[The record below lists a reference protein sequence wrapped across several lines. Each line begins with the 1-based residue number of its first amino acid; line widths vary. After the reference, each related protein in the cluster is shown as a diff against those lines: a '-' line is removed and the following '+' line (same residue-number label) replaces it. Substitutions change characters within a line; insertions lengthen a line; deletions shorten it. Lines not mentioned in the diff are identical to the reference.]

1 MLTHP
6 MQKIGKLVSIIA
18 MVMMAFTGISAC
30 AQSSSGGGGNTPAQ
44 NPVKIGVSVSETSDF
59 SSDGKALLQ
68 GYQIWV
74 DEVNKR
80 GGLLYAS
87 TLNLRNTCSGSC
99 F

>member
-30 AQSSSGGGGNTPAQ
+30 AQSSSGGGNTPTQ
-44 NPVKIGVSVSETSDF
+44 SLVKIGVSVSETGDF
-59 SSDGKALLQ
+59 SPDGKALLQ